1 MGEHIHTVWDF
12 WDIPREGVADFQGR
26 PHIYKCQFSEA
37 EDDWTNLFWLME
49 IDQELLALDLER
61 SAISARW
68 LEEFQSGS
76 VPLESGPVLPV
87 DRQRFEELQSA
98 IGDRLQLRPERSV
111 IRRGRFMASPG
122 AGISAVEWAE
132 P

>member
-1 MGEHIHTVWDF
+1 MGERIHTVWDF
-12 WDIPREGVADFQGR
+12 WDAPREGVADFQGR

-68 LEEFQSGS
+68 LEELKRGRVS
-76 VPLESGPVLPV
+76 PESGPALPI
-87 DRQRFEELQSA
+87 DRPRFQELQSV

-111 IRRGRFMASPG
+111 IRRGRFVASPG
-122 AGISAVEWAE
+122 ANSTMVEWTE